1 MIKNIFWNSGEHR
14 LRAIWRQIIQL
25 ILFTVLALV
34 ISTGISAG
42 VRALLGT
49 THSRSGG
56 LALNSAGTYLFDLP
70 LSELLLAISVL
81 LSIWIMARF
90 INREPFA
97 LFGFRFNRD
106 WWLDCGFGLLL
117 GLVLTT
123 AVFLVELAAGWVTIT
138 DTFYSGVAGV
148 PFGLAILGPLVLFVS
163 AAFYEEPYFRAYP
176 IRNLSQGLK
185 QRGPALAIG
194 MVLIWVLTSILFGWS
209 HHSNPGAAPLG
220 LINIGLAGILFGLS
234 YMLTGSLGLSI
245 GIHIAWDFT
254 QGCVFG
260 TPVAGATPSRAAS
273 FITLVQHGPT
283 LFTGGAFGTDG
294 GLLVTLAFLLGMIPV
309 FLYVRWRYA
318 RVSLYTEMAQYS
330 PRAEAVASDTVAH
343 AQQET
348 VAPEY

>member
-25 ILFTVLALV
+25 ILFSVLLLV
-34 ISTGISAG
+34 IANG
-42 VRALLGT
+42 VKVLLGPLRP
-49 THSRSGG
+49 HSSG
-56 LALNSAGTYLFDLP
+56 LHINAAGEYLLDLP
-70 LSELLLAISVL
+70 LTELLSAVSAL

-97 LFGFRFNRD
+97 VFGFRFNRD

-117 GLVLTT
+117 GLVLTA

-138 DTFYSGVAGV
+138 GTFYSGVAGV
-148 PFGLAILGPLVLFVS
+148 PFGLALLGPFILFVS
-163 AAFYEEPYFRAYP
+163 AALYEEPYFRAYP

-185 QRGPALAIG
+185 KRGPTLATG
-194 MVLIWVLTSILFGWS
+194 MVLIWVLTSIIFGWS
-209 HHSNPGAAPLG
+209 HAGNPGATPLG

-245 GIHIAWDFT
+245 GIHIAWDFC

-260 TPVAGATPSRAAS
+260 TAVAGTTPGKAVS
-273 FITLVQHGPT
+273 FITLIQHGPA

-309 FLYVRWRYA
+309 FLYVRWRYGKA
-318 RVSLYTEMAQYS
+318 SLYTEMAQYS
-330 PRAEAVASDTVAH
+330 PRAKAIASDTLAH

-348 VAPEY
+348 MAPEY